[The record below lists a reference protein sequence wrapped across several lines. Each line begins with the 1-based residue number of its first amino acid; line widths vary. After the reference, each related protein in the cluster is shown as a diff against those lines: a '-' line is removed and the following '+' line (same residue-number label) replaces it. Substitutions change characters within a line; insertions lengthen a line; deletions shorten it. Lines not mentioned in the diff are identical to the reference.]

1 MQVKVRKGDTLWY
14 YSQLFRVPFQ
24 LVLDSNLNK
33 SVTKLMIGE
42 TVYIPGFITKKYIVQ
57 SGESFWVL
65 SQRYNVSIDAIYLL
79 NQSINPYQL
88 TVGQTINLP
97 LKVTWPIVQGKKEYD
112 YKEMMTDLRRLKTV
126 YPFLR
131 TQTIGK
137 SVMGK
142 PIPEVTIGVG
152 TKKVHANGSFHGNEW
167 ITSAILMTFLN
178 DYLLAVTNIKPIRKM
193 MLMPLYLTS
202 FLSLVPMVDPD
213 GVDLVLNG
221 PPNEEPYRS
230 LVLKLNEGNSDFSN
244 WKANIRGVDL
254 NNQFPAK
261 WEIEQRRK
269 PQEPAP
275 RDYPGQ
281 APLTEPEA
289 LAMSELTKKRNFDR
303 VLAFHSQGEEIYW
316 GYESLEPKESETI
329 VKEFSRV
336 SGYKPVR
343 LLDSF
348 AGYKDWFIQEWKRPG
363 YTIEVGMGVNPLPL
377 SQFEEIYEEN
387 LGILLASLYME

>member
-1 MQVKVRKGDTLWY
+1 VRRSDTLWY
-14 YSQLFRVPFQ
+14 YSQLFKVPFQ
-24 LVLDSNLNK
+24 LVLDSNIDKN
-33 SVTKLMIGE
+33 VTQLIIGE
-42 TVYIPGFITKKYIVQ
+42 TVYIPGFITKKYTVQ
-57 SGESFWVL
+57 PGESFWII
-65 SQRYNVSIDAIYLL
+65 SRKYNLPIDSIYLL

-88 TVGQTINLP
+88 SVGQTLSLP
-97 LKVTWPIVQGKKEYD
+97 LKVTWPIVQGKKKYD
-112 YKEMMTDLRRLKTV
+112 YTEMMTDLRRLKTV

-131 TQTIGK
+131 FSEMGK

-142 PIPEVTIGVG
+142 IIPEVTIGKG
-152 TKKVHANGSFHGNEW
+152 AKKVHANGSFHGNEW
-167 ITSAILMTFLN
+167 ITSAVLMTFLN
-178 DYLLAVTNIKPIRKM
+178 DYLLAVTNMQPIRGLM
-193 MLMPLYLTS
+193 IMPLYLTS

-230 LVLKLNEGNSDFSN
+230 LVLKLNEGSTDFSN

-275 RDYPGQ
+275 RDYPGA

-289 LAMSELTKKRNFDR
+289 IAMSELTKKRNFAR

-316 GYESLEPKESETI
+316 GYESLEPKEAEII
-329 VKEFSRV
+329 VQEFARV

-343 LLDSF
+343 LLDSY

-363 YTIEVGMGVNPLPL
+363 YTIEVGMGINPLPL

-387 LGILLASLYME
+387 LGVLLASLYM